1 MSSSVSYRGG
11 FFMSGKL
18 KYYIILHII
27 VLVWGFTGIL
37 GDLMTIPADKITF
50 FRTLIAFG
58 SLLVITPLIKKRKKL
73 TFRQIAS
80 LIGVG
85 FIVGLHWYCFFQSIK
100 TSNVSVGVVCM
111 SSSTLFTS
119 ILEPIIFKRKLLL
132 SELILSLAI
141 IAGVVCIFGF
151 ATQYVEGI
159 IYGLVSAFFA
169 ALFTVINGRFI
180 SNITSFNIT
189 KYEMLGGTLILL
201 VILAATGKVDA
212 SFFEVPSMDW
222 VYLVVL
228 AIVCTTVAFMV
239 SVWVMKF
246 VTPFTVSMSVNMEPI
261 YTIIIALII
270 ASFTGSTKEHMSAG
284 FYLGA
289 GIILTAIFT
298 NAYLKK
304 KKNRRTQLEEEVLDF
319 EPKDS

>member
-1 MSSSVSYRGG
+1 LSSSVSYRGG

>member
-1 MSSSVSYRGG
+1 
-11 FFMSGKL
+11 
-18 KYYIILHII
+18 
-27 VLVWGFTGIL
+27 
-37 GDLMTIPADKITF
+37 MTIPADKITF

-58 SLLVITPLIKKRKKL
+58 SLLIITPLIRKRKKL
-73 TFRQIAS
+73 SLKQILS
-80 LIGVG
+80 LVGVG

-100 TSNVSVGVVCM
+100 SSNVSVGVVCM

-159 IYGLVSAFFA
+159 IYGLISAFFA
-169 ALFTVINGRFI
+169 ALFTVLNGRFI

-189 KYEMLGGTLILL
+189 KYEMLGGTLILF
-201 VILAATGKVDA
+201 VILASSGKVDA
-212 SFFEVPSMDW
+212 SFFEVSTMDW
-222 VYLVVL
+222 VYLIIL

-270 ASFTGSTKEHMSAG
+270 ASFTGSTKEHMSLG

-289 GIILTAIFT
+289 AIILTSIFV

-304 KKNRRTQLEEEVLDF
+304 KKNRKLNALEEAI
-319 EPKDS
+319 P

>member
-1 MSSSVSYRGG
+1 
-11 FFMSGKL
+11 MSGKL

-37 GDLMTIPADKITF
+37 GDLMTIPADKITLL
-50 FRTLIAFG
+50 RTLIAFG
-58 SLLVITPLIKKRKKL
+58 SLLLLTPFIKKRKKL
-73 TFRQIAS
+73 NLKQILS

-85 FIVGLHWYCFFQSIK
+85 FIVGLHWFCFFQSIK
-100 TSNVSVGVVCM
+100 SSNVSVGVVCM

-119 ILEPIIFKRKLLL
+119 VLEPIVFKRKLSF
-132 SELILSLAI
+132 SEVILSFAI
-141 IAGVVCIFGF
+141 IAGVTCIFGF
-151 ATQYVEGI
+151 ATEYVEGI
-159 IYGLVSAFFA
+159 IYGLISAFFA

-189 KYEMLGGTLILL
+189 KYEMLGGALILFVIML
-201 VILAATGKVDA
+201 VGGKIDH
-212 SFFEVPSMDW
+212 SFFVLPSSDW
-222 VYLVVL
+222 LYLFIL

-270 ASFTGSTKEHMSAG
+270 ATYTGSTKEHMSFG
-284 FYLGA
+284 FYFGA
-289 GIILTAIFT
+289 GIILIAIFI
-298 NAYLKK
+298 NAYIKKRKNKKLKLHHEM
-304 KKNRRTQLEEEVLDF
+304 T
-319 EPKDS
+319 

>member
-1 MSSSVSYRGG
+1 
-11 FFMSGKL
+11 MSGKL

-37 GDLMTIPADKITF
+37 GDLMTISADKITF

-58 SLLVITPLIKKRKKL
+58 SLLVITPLIKRRKKL
-73 TFRQIAS
+73 TFRQTTS

-159 IYGLVSAFFA
+159 IYGLISAFFA

-212 SFFEVPSMDW
+212 SFFEVSSMDW
-222 VYLVVL
+222 VYLIVL